1 MTDLSFK
8 NASELLDVAL
18 DFAYFHPRGRGK
30 TVAIPFIRGEGG
42 SGKLIVVTGEN
53 ASGKSF
59 FRRIV
64 RGVCRR
70 AEVECIHISMEARSG
85 DGSSFGGLRPFVYG
99 DENQQST
106 GENSAGTVLG
116 GIRTC
121 LGREDA
127 HVMVWDE
134 PDLGLSDGWAAGM
147 GEVIRDFATKPGKH
161 TRAIVLVTHRR
172 ALVAPLL
179 DAPHHYLH
187 LGDESGPKTLSAW
200 FEQPV
205 VPRDIAKLA
214 EQSRKR
220 WRMIQDILDEVDRRK
235 AT

>member
-18 DFAYFHPRGRGK
+18 DFAYFHPFKNHG
-30 TVAIPFIRGEGG
+30 TAIPFVRGEGG

-64 RGVCRR
+64 RGLCRR
-70 AEVECIHISMEARSG
+70 AEIECIHISMEARSG

-121 LGREDA
+121 QGRDNA

-147 GEVIRDFATKPGKH
+147 GEAIAAFAREPGKH
-161 TRAIVLVTHRR
+161 TKAIVLVTHRR
-172 ALVAPLL
+172 ALIAPLL
-179 DAPHHYLH
+179 EAPHHYLH
-187 LGDESGPKTLSAW
+187 LGDKDGPKTLTAW
-200 FEQPV
+200 FEKPV
-205 VPRDIAKLA
+205 VPRDITQLR
-214 EQSRKR
+214 EESHKR
-220 WRMIQDILDEVDRRK
+220 WKKIQTILNEVEKRAK
-235 AT
+235 EA